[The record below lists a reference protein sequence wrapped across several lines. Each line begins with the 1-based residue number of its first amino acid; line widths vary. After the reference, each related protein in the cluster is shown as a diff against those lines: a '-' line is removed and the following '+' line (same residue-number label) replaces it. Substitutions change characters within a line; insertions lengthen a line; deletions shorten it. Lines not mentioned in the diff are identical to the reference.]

1 MLHPL
6 LLMDSAAVQELGMEE
21 KYQKGITQLIQEVKT
36 VGGEMIALWHSNF
49 MPLDSRQLELFKET
63 FMRMC

>member
-6 LLMDSAAVQELGMEE
+6 LIMDSAAVQELGMEE
-21 KYQKGITQLIQEVKT
+21 KYQKEITALIQEVKT

-49 MPLDSRQLELFKET
+49 MPHGSRELKLFKES
-63 FMRMC
+63 FKRMC